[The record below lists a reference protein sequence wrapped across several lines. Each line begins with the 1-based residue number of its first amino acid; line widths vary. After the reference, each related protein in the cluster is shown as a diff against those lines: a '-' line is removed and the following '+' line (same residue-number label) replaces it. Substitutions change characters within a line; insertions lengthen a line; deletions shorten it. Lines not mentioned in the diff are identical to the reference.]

1 MSGSNEWKQSLCF
14 EQSIMRALERY
25 EEVEEVQQVDTASY
39 QLESFKVA
47 ARQARAG
54 HAHHPRLLAALGL
67 PRRAPGT
74 KNDTLAQL
82 VVDPCE
88 PVSKAG
94 SGCARPPPALDRKR
108 TRTPFLVCLRW
119 WRWVSKLESIC
130 EPPPEHLGLAN
141 VSAWSWQSLG
151 HFFYFGSPPKGSA
164 STGRRAAS
172 AAREV

>member
-67 PRRAPGT
+67 PRPPRA
-74 KNDTLAQL
+74 
-82 VVDPCE
+82 
-88 PVSKAG
+88 
-94 SGCARPPPALDRKR
+94 
-108 TRTPFLVCLRW
+108 
-119 WRWVSKLESIC
+119 
-130 EPPPEHLGLAN
+130 
-141 VSAWSWQSLG
+141 G
-151 HFFYFGSPPKGSA
+151 HQ
-164 STGRRAAS
+164 
-172 AAREV
+172 E

>member
-1 MSGSNEWKQSLCF
+1 MDATAYRCCALPCCDKGSEEALSYEWKQSLCF

-39 QLESFKVA
+39 QLESFK
-47 ARQARAG
+47 
-54 HAHHPRLLAALGL
+54 PLAKPVPATRTTLAYSL
-67 PRRAPGT
+67 HSVCLVHRAPAT
-74 KNDTLAQL
+74 KNVTLAQL

-141 VSAWSWQSLG
+141 VSA
-151 HFFYFGSPPKGSA
+151 
-164 STGRRAAS
+164 
-172 AAREV
+172 